1 MVELTESARAQLE
14 KYFEDKGASPIR
26 IFLSS
31 GG

>member
-1 MVELTESARAQLE
+1 MVELTDSAKNQLE
-14 KYFEDKGASPIR
+14 KYFEDKEASSIR

>member
-1 MVELTESARAQLE
+1 MVELTDSAKDQLE
-14 KYFEDKGASPIR
+14 KYFEDKENAAIR

>member
-1 MVELTESARAQLE
+1 MVELTDSAKSQLE
-14 KYFEDKGASPIR
+14 NYFEDKEATAIR